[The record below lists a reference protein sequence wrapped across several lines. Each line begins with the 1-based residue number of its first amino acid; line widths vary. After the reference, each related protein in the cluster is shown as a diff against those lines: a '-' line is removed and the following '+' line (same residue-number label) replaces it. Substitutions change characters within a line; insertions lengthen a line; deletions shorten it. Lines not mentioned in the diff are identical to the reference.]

1 MTPGA
6 FIAKWRA
13 AELKER
19 SAAQEHFIDLCRL
32 LGEPTPVEADP
43 GGEHYCFERGARKDT
58 GGEGWADVWKRHCFS
73 WEYKGRRANLDA
85 AFDQLRQYALA
96 LENPPLLVV
105 SDMARFRLRTNW
117 TNSVSETH
125 EFTLDDLADA
135 AVRDRLKWAMSEPE
149 RLRPGESRQALTE
162 RAAAAFAS
170 LAQALRER
178 GHAPRAVAHFVNRLV
193 FCMFAEDV
201 GLLPERMFT
210 RMLEQA
216 RLRPGEFAT
225 MARALFGAMSAGGL
239 VGFEPVERFNGGL
252 FDDDAALPLRRSEIE
267 TALAAAALDWS
278 EIDPSILGTLF
289 ERGLDPGKRSQLGA
303 HYTDRDKIMQIVEPV
318 IVRPWLAGWARAKA
332 EVAAALEQAEAARSR
347 SGRTRGRARAER
359 RLRAFLEEL
368 RGFTV
373 LDPACGSGNF
383 LYLALHALKDVEHR
397 VQLEAEAM
405 GLQRAFPAVG
415 PANVRGIEL
424 NAYAAELARVS
435 VWVGEIQWMRRNGF
449 RESRDPILKPLDTIE
464 CRDALLAP
472 GGGESGSGE
481 LEGGKPEGGK
491 LRGGESEGREPEGGE
506 SKGAESEGE
515 EPEGGELEG
524 GESEGREPGGGKPG
538 SRRAASRKAGRPDG
552 EESEGGKPEDG
563 EPKGRESDWPAADV
577 VIGNPPFLGGKLL
590 NAHLGEDYVSRL
602 FAVYEG
608 RVPAEADLVCY
619 WFVKAGEQM
628 RAGRA
633 KRVGLVS
640 TNSIRGGANRRALQG
655 AIREC
660 PIFEAWS
667 DEPWVVEGAAVR
679 VSLVCF
685 ARQGPEGEPE
695 ENAPKQGGALE
706 QEGASR
712 QKGVPG
718 QESTPE
724 PERRLDGQPVDAI
737 HADLTARRGGAGVDL
752 TGAQR
757 LYRNMGVAFMGD
769 TKGGPFDVRGE
780 QARDWLRAPANPNG
794 RPNSDVLRP
803 WMNGMDVTR
812 RPADKWIVDFGWDMV
827 REEAALYEAPYRH
840 AREHVYPMR
849 QRNRRE
855 FYRERWWRH
864 VEPRQGMWRA
874 LAGLSRY
881 IATPTVAKHRLFV
894 WLDAGICPD
903 HQLIIIAR
911 DDDTT
916 FGIVHSRFHEAWS
929 LRLGTSL
936 EDRPR
941 YTPTT
946 TFETFPFPDGLSPL
960 VPAAE
965 YANDPRA
972 AAIAEAARR
981 LVALR
986 ERWLNPPEWVEWVEE
1001 SAPGY
1006 PKRPAARD
1014 EAAAKALKARTL
1026 THLYN
1031 TRPQWL
1037 ADAHAALDAAVAEA
1051 YGWPADVTDEEALG
1065 ELLALN
1071 AR

>member
-13 AELKER
+13 TELKER

-32 LGEPTPVEADP
+32 LGEPTPAEADP
-43 GGEHYCFERGARKDT
+43 AGERYCFERGARKDS
-58 GGEGWADVWKRHCFS
+58 GGDGWADVWKRHCFA

-96 LENPPLLVV
+96 LENPPLLIV
-105 SDMARFRLRTNW
+105 SDMARFRIRTNW

-135 AVRDRLKWAMSEPE
+135 AVRDKLKWAMSEPAC
-149 RLRPGESRQALTE
+149 LRPGESRQALTE

-201 GLLPERMFT
+201 GLLPDRMFT

-216 RLRPGEFAT
+216 RLRPGEFAG

-252 FDDDAALPLRRSEIE
+252 FDDDAALPLQRSEIE

-318 IVRPWLAGWARAKA
+318 IVRPWLTGWARAKA
-332 EVAAALEQAEAARSR
+332 EIAAALEKAEAARSR
-347 SGRTRGRARAER
+347 AARTRRRALAER
-359 RLRAFLEEL
+359 RLHAFLEDL

-405 GLQRAFPAVG
+405 GFQRAFPAVG

-472 GGGESGSGE
+472 GGGE
-481 LEGGKPEGGK
+481 LEGGK
-491 LRGGESEGREPEGGE
+491 SEGREPEG
-506 SKGAESEGE
+506 
-515 EPEGGELEG
+515 
-524 GESEGREPGGGKPG
+524 R
-538 SRRAASRKAGRPDG
+538 
-552 EESEGGKPEDG
+552 ESEGGKPE
-563 EPKGRESDWPAADV
+563 GRESEGRESEGRESEGGEPEGRESEGRESEWPAADV

-602 FAVYEG
+602 FTVYEG

-633 KRVGLVS
+633 KRAGLVS
-640 TNSIRGGANRRALQG
+640 TNSIRGGANRRALQA

-667 DEPWVVEGAAVR
+667 DEPWVVDGAAVR

-685 ARQGPEGEPE
+685 ARSEDT
-695 ENAPKQGGALE
+695 
-706 QEGASR
+706 
-712 QKGVPG
+712 PG
-718 QESTPE
+718 

-757 LYRNMGVAFMGD
+757 LYRNMGVTFMGD

-794 RPNSDVLRP
+794 KPNSDVLRP

-840 AREHVYPMR
+840 AQEHVYPMR

-855 FYRERWWRH
+855 SYRERWWRH

-881 IATPTVAKHRLFV
+881 IATPTVAKHRVFV

-903 HQLIIIAR
+903 HQLIVIAR
-911 DDDTT
+911 EDDTT
-916 FGIVHSRFHEAWS
+916 FGILHSRFHEAWS
-929 LRLGTSL
+929 LRLGTWL
-936 EDRPR
+936 GKGNDPR

-946 TFETFPFPDGLSPL
+946 TFETFPFPEGLSPDL
-960 VPAAE
+960 TAAGH
-965 YANDPRA
+965 AGDPRA
-972 AAIAEAARR
+972 AAIAGAARR

-986 ERWLNPPEWVEWVEE
+986 DRWLNPPEWVEWVEE
-1001 SAPGY
+1001 PVPGY
-1006 PKRPAARD
+1006 PKRPAPRD
-1014 EAAAKALKARTL
+1014 EAAAKALKPRTL
-1026 THLYN
+1026 TNLYN
-1031 TRPQWL
+1031 ARPQWL

-1051 YGWPADVTDEEALG
+1051 YGWPKEVTDEEALG

-1071 AR
+1071 LGGSAPV